1 MIKVKV
7 GKDSIDK
14 ALKIFK
20 KKLDRTGVL
29 KELRNRKEFEKKS
42 VTKRKKKI
50 KAIWVEKTYKN
61 LD

>member
-1 MIKVKV
+1 MIKIEI

-20 KKLDRTGVL
+20 KRLDRTGVL

-42 VTKRKKKI
+42 VRKRKQKI
-50 KAIWVEKTYKN
+50 KAIWVEKTYKSI
-61 LD
+61 D